1 MSLSKRKDPIA
12 FLLVREVGMG
22 RRLRGQAR
30 RAGLFSSLRGWLKS
44 GGYSVEIKGCLL
56 GVDLDGMGLVLQ
68 IRRIVA
74 KAAQPGE
81 PPSRLSRSSAPRL
94 MKAVTEIALS
104 FQSHLPN
111 PTHVPSD

>member
-81 PPSRLSRSSAPRL
+81 RWSLSSEFQMSRLTNAS
-94 MKAVTEIALS
+94 
-104 FQSHLPN
+104 
-111 PTHVPSD
+111 PTRQ